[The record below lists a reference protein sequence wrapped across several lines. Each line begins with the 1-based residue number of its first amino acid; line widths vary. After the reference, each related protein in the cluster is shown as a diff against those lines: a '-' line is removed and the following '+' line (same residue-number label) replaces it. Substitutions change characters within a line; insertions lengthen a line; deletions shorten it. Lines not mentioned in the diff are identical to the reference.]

1 MQTNI
6 HPQYQQVVF
15 RDKAAGLLFR
25 TGSTMTSG
33 ETIEFEGR
41 SYPLID
47 VQISSASHPIWTG
60 TSRVMDTEGR
70 VDRFNRR
77 YGKVA

>member
-25 TGSTMTSG
+25 TGSTMESR
-33 ETIEFEGR
+33 ETIEFEGAL
-41 SYPLID
+41 YPLVD
-47 VQISSASHPIWTG
+47 VQISSASHPLWTG

-77 YGKVA
+77 YGKKA